1 MGTLVRD
8 SNQYPGQPTPGQ
20 PAYGQP
26 GPSQPGPPPGYG
38 PYPQYNP
45 NGYPGHPG
53 PPGYQP
59 TPGYPAPGYPGPV
72 SSKTRL
78 AAGLLGIFL
87 GSLGIHNFYLG
98 RTNLGV
104 TQLLIAIFTCGV
116 GAEGA
121 ALEHRRGRIL
131 SNLSRC
137 FRLSRHYTAKP
148 LRRN

>member
-1 MGTLVRD
+1 MSD
-8 SNQYPGQPTPGQ
+8 SNQYPGQPTPGQPTPGQ

-38 PYPQYNP
+38 SYPQYNP
-45 NGYPGHPG
+45 NAYPGHPG

-116 GAEGA
+116 GAAVTSIWGLIEG
-121 ALEHRRGRIL
+121 IL
-131 SNLSRC
+131 YLASKEPRWSTDGDGFWL
-137 FRLSRHYTAKP
+137 T
-148 LRRN
+148 